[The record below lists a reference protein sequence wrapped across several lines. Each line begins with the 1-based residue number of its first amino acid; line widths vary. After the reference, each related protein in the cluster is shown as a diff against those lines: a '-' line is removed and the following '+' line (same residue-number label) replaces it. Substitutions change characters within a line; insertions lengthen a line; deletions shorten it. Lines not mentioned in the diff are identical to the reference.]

1 MKKIFAALLAALMVF
16 SLCACKKKDE
26 DGGSNIDMSVTADK
40 NIFETGNE
48 FGDTFTYQV
57 VNGNE
62 ISITGFDGSDVPHAV
77 TLPLSI
83 HDYAVTEVGAGA
95 FYQKSNLL
103 SVTVPEGIKKIGNF
117 AFSGCTQMTG
127 VTLPAT
133 LLSVGDGAFTGCAS
147 LTRVELPESVQT
159 LGAMMFFNC
168 EKLASVKLPA
178 GLKEI
183 PAQFAMNCPAL
194 TTVEGGAALT
204 KIGAH
209 AFFACT
215 ALATM
220 PFPGT
225 LTEIGDYAFANCL
238 FLTKPT
244 LGADVKIGEIAFTVV
259 RK

>member
-1 MKKIFAALLAALMVF
+1 MKKIFAALLAALMIF

-127 VTLPAT
+127 VTLPAMEPEPSSCWISSRMA
-133 LLSVGDGAFTGCAS
+133 SVLMISEKVLMTC
-147 LTRVELPESVQT
+147 RV
-159 LGAMMFFNC
+159 A
-168 EKLASVKLPA
+168 LAS
-178 GLKEI
+178 
-183 PAQFAMNCPAL
+183 
-194 TTVEGGAALT
+194 
-204 KIGAH
+204 
-209 AFFACT
+209 
-215 ALATM
+215 
-220 PFPGT
+220 
-225 LTEIGDYAFANCL
+225 
-238 FLTKPT
+238 
-244 LGADVKIGEIAFTVV
+244 
-259 RK
+259 